1 MEPSVA
7 ISGHQRTCG
16 TVIICGH
23 HHVARRGEYRLE
35 DHRRLELGRDHTMLI
50 GQDALAVSARCDLER
65 PILEGRRVDGNRDG
79 DMSRC
84 ELVRRVRRRI
94 LEQIEA
100 GPSERLSD
108 AINGNPA
115 TDRHLMQKEA
125 AAARPLVIHLILEE
139 HRRLSK
145 CLAHTVLHD
154 AEAKLCPRGLVIAK
168 VFDAADA
175 HRAVVGGSFVVYHP
189 RVLARLG
196 ALARGQ
202 RGELV
207 RHGREPRSHLM
218 RNAIR

>member
-94 LEQIEA
+94 LEQVK
-100 GPSERLSD
+100 SSQVKSSQVKSSWNRLKPAHQRDNQMQSM
-108 AINGNPA
+108 AI
-115 TDRHLMQKEA
+115 K
-125 AAARPLVIHLILEE
+125 
-139 HRRLSK
+139 RL
-145 CLAHTVLHD
+145 T
-154 AEAKLCPRGLVIAK
+154 GT
-168 VFDAADA
+168 
-175 HRAVVGGSFVVYHP
+175 
-189 RVLARLG
+189 
-196 ALARGQ
+196 
-202 RGELV
+202 
-207 RHGREPRSHLM
+207 
-218 RNAIR
+218 